1 MIVDF
6 ISAVVLFLVTTIV
19 IYNILKLL
27 TSTSKPEKKVNLWK
41 ILLQSSLI
49 SAIFTVFITIISIKV
64 EKKISLKS
72 IE

>member
-19 IYNILKLL
+19 IYTILKLL
-27 TSTSKPEKKVNLWK
+27 NSTNNPEKKFNLWK

>member
-19 IYNILKLL
+19 IYSILKLL

-49 SAIFTVFITIISIKV
+49 SLIFTVFITIISIKV
-64 EKKISLKS
+64 EKK
-72 IE
+72 